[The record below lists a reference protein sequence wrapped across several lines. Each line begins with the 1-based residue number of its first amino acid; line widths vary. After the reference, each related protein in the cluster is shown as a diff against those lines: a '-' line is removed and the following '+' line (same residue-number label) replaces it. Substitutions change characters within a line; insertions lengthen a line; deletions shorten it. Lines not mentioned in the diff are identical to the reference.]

1 MDNVEVDRFSMN
13 GKALCLLGRD
23 AFLLRAP
30 FAGDVL
36 FEYLQRML
44 STGWYDQILR
54 SFHGNGTKRKDTI
67 KGALEVIRIDPKC
80 FQSSE
85 VYQSTLLGVSETSIL
100 RFQRHSG
107 VLK

>member
-67 KGALEVIRIDPKC
+67 KGALEVIVLTPNVSKVQK
-80 FQSSE
+80 FTKVLSWE
-85 VYQSTLLGVSETSIL
+85 FLKLL
-100 RFQRHSG
+100 F
-107 VLK
+107 